1 MRHAHRVIRHFALAT
16 TLVVLGLNAGCSKPA
31 DAPTHQVSA
40 SQNPSASK
48 LGDLSQFHAI
58 AAEVGALVANNDLT
72 AAKTRIKD
80 LETAWDA
87 AEAGIKPR
95 AASDWHVLDKAI
107 DRALE
112 ALRASTPNPAD
123 CNLAMDNLLK
133 AFDNLKGGT

>member
-1 MRHAHRVIRHFALAT
+1 M
-16 TLVVLGLNAGCSKPA
+16 
-31 DAPTHQVSA
+31 
-40 SQNPSASK
+40 
-48 LGDLSQFHAI
+48 
-58 AAEVGALVANNDLT
+58 ANNDLT
-72 AAKTRIKD
+72 TAKTRIKD

-123 CNLAMDNLLK
+123 CKLAMDNLLK